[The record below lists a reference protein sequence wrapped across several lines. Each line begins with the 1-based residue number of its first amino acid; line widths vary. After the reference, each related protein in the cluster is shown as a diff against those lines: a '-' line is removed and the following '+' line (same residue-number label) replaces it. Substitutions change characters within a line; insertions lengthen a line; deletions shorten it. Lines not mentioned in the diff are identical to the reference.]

1 MSLMKSLSVSVPAI
15 AVVLSIFSCVVSGTA
30 LSSETSWLS
39 QSVGIS
45 FYGLARTNSDTLVAV
60 GERGTVVKLTVDRTP
75 PSGVRFALTTV
86 GQSGLTGLCAWRD
99 GTLAMTGQDG
109 TIWRSNDGDSWTRA
123 MIVRSRE
130 GAVDEAQAS
139 EPLFNCWCGD
149 DGVGIAVGA
158 FGKILRT
165 VNYGRDWS
173 TASVQDDDDYHL
185 YDVFQNRG
193 DLIIIGEAGRIYRS
207 GDNGQSWLREVSPYN
222 GSLFSGL
229 SIINGSVLAFGLRGT
244 VLERSP
250 EDGDW
255 RVVRAAGQIEPYFAA
270 VEAGQDVL
278 LGSATGDID
287 GRHEEKIENVI
298 KIPGRPSVMGIAKFN
313 GGYLLAT
320 THGLSII
327 KP

>member
-15 AVVLSIFSCVVSGTA
+15 AVVLSIFSSVVSGA
-30 LSSETSWLS
+30 AFSSETSWLS

-45 FYGLARTNSDTLVAV
+45 FYGLVTTNRDTLIAV
-60 GERGTVVKLTVDRTP
+60 GERGTVVKLTVDQTLP
-75 PSGVRFALTTV
+75 PGVRLALTTV

-99 GTLAMTGQDG
+99 STLAMTGQDG
-109 TIWRSNDGDSWTRA
+109 AIWRSNDGGSWTRA
-123 MIVRSRE
+123 MIFRSRE

-139 EPLFNCWCGD
+139 EPLFSCWCGD

-165 VNYGRDWS
+165 VNYGKEWS
-173 TASVQDDDDYHL
+173 TVSVQDEDDYHL
-185 YDVFQNRG
+185 YDVFQNQG
-193 DLIIIGEAGRIYRS
+193 KLIIIGEAGRIYRS

-222 GSLFSGL
+222 GSLFTGL
-229 SIINGSVLAFGLRGT
+229 SVTNGSVLAFGLRGT
-244 VLERSP
+244 VLERSA
-250 EDGDW
+250 EDGNW
-255 RVVRAAGQIEPYFAA
+255 RVLRAAGQNEPYFAA
-270 VEAGQDVL
+270 VEAGQGVL

-287 GRHEEKIENVI
+287 ALHEKKIENVI